1 MVDEYSILTKLLFN
15 AGRAWLKTH
24 GQGLRVDL
32 AGLCYTS
39 AAEENHEKM
48 RDLPPKFLA
57 AMIAVLPLPGS
68 PRYNGDDQKVVDQ
81 ALSDLE
87 IYKKAGV
94 DSVFLENDHDL
105 PYIQPP
111 LDEKG
116 IALMTRIAREA
127 RKRFDGPIGIQ
138 MLEAAN
144 ITSLE
149 IAAEADLDY
158 VRVEAFVFAHV
169 GGSGIINGSAG
180 KILRR
185 RKELEAEHIKVFA
198 DVKKKHGSHSL
209 TIDLDIRDEI
219 MQAEFFLA
227 DGVIVTSQ
235 FTGIK
240 PDTNDLIKAK
250 SVTKLPVLIGSGM
263 TPQNIRDYMPLADGF
278 IVGSYFRKDGKFL
291 KTLQP
296 ERLDEFMKDFARSR
310 RIEIG

>member
-1 MVDEYSILTKLLFN
+1 MKPTRI
-15 AGRAWLKTH
+15 
-24 GQGLRVDL
+24 
-32 AGLCYTS
+32 
-39 AAEENHEKM
+39 
-48 RDLPPKFLA
+48 LPPKFLA

-68 PRYNGDDQKVVDQ
+68 PLYTGGDQKVIDQ

-87 IYKKAGV
+87 VYKKAGV
-94 DSVFLENDHDL
+94 DSILLENDHDL

-116 IALMTRIAREA
+116 IALMTRIAKEA
-127 RKRFDGPIGIQ
+127 RNRFDGPIGIQ
-138 MLEAAN
+138 ILEAAN

-158 VRVEAFVFAHV
+158 IRVEAYVFAHV

-185 RKELEAEHIKVFA
+185 RKELKAEHIKVFA

-209 TIDLDIRDEI
+209 TIDLDIKDEI
-219 MQAEFFLA
+219 AQAEFFLV

-235 FTGIK
+235 FTGIN
-240 PDTNDLIKAK
+240 PDKNDLVKAK
-250 SVTKLPVLIGSGM
+250 GATKLPVLIGSGM
-263 TPQNIRDYMPLADGF
+263 TAENISEYLPLADGF

-291 KTLQP
+291 EVLEP
-296 ERLDEFMKDFARSR
+296 ERLHTFMKAFVSARKS
-310 RIEIG
+310 IPAE

>member
-1 MVDEYSILTKLLFN
+1 MKT
-15 AGRAWLKTH
+15 GR
-24 GQGLRVDL
+24 V
-32 AGLCYTS
+32 
-39 AAEENHEKM
+39 
-48 RDLPPKFLA
+48 LPPKFLA

-68 PRYNGDDQKVVDQ
+68 PLYNGDDQRVIDQ
-81 ALSDLE
+81 ALADLAV
-87 IYKKAGV
+87 YKEAGV
-94 DSVFLENDHDL
+94 DSILFENDHDL
-105 PYIQPP
+105 PYVQPP

-116 IALMTRIAREA
+116 IALMTKIAREA
-127 RKRFDGPIGIQ
+127 RGRFDGPIGIQ

-158 VRVEAFVFAHV
+158 IRVEAFVFAHV

-185 RKELEAEHIKVFA
+185 RQELQAEHIKVFA

-209 TIDLDIRDEI
+209 TIDLDIKDEI

-235 FTGIK
+235 FTGTN
-240 PDTNDLIKAK
+240 PDKNDLIKAK
-250 SVTKLPVLIGSGM
+250 GATKLPVLIGSGM
-263 TPQNIRDYMPLADGF
+263 TAENIREYVPLADGF

-291 KTLQP
+291 ERLEP
-296 ERLDEFMKDFARSR
+296 ERLNTFMRVFDSTRNS
-310 RIEIG
+310 IVDGTE

>member
-1 MVDEYSILTKLLFN
+1 MKSSRILH
-15 AGRAWLKTH
+15 A
-24 GQGLRVDL
+24 
-32 AGLCYTS
+32 
-39 AAEENHEKM
+39 
-48 RDLPPKFLA
+48 KFLA

-68 PRYNGDDQKVVDQ
+68 PLYDGDDRKVMDQ

-87 IYKKAGV
+87 VYKKAGV
-94 DSVFLENDHDL
+94 DSIIFENDHDL

-116 IALMTRIAREA
+116 IALMKKIVKAARE
-127 RKRFDGPIGIQ
+127 RFDDPIGIQ

-144 ITSLE
+144 VTSLE

-158 VRVEAFVFAHV
+158 IRVEAFVFAHV

-185 RKELEAEHIKVFA
+185 RKELQAEHIKVFA

-209 TIDLDIRDEI
+209 TIDLDIKDEI
-219 MQAEFFLA
+219 MQAEFFLV

-235 FTGIK
+235 FTGIN
-240 PDTNDLIKAK
+240 PDKNDLIKAK
-250 SVTKLPVLIGSGM
+250 SATKLPVLIGSGM
-263 TPQNIRDYMPLADGF
+263 TAENIQEYLPFADGF

-291 KTLQP
+291 EKLEP
-296 ERLDEFMKDFARSR
+296 ERLNKFMKVFVSARKAFSTQ
-310 RIEIG
+310 EI